1 MQVIRTF
8 KESLRPRVLSGWN
21 ISTRLSIP
29 DKDGGGTTPI
39 SPGCNQDGSQWRFR
53 SGGGYR
59 ERFPWTMGQ
68 RRNRDTVYYF
78 EIALG
83 ARDITSSTFT
93 YVRRQLV
100 TEILKTFLG
109 GQITGRRSSIIE
121 IYSVKLLEILNFT
134 QKNCANVSREARILM
149 KRKSLVRKKGSSIK
163 GRRKGWTSFW
173 MNNEI
178 CDIKITAFDASAIKS
193 YTSQRVKKEFAEF
206 QGKVRRCDAILWI
219 IYLRISFVEC
229 KLWKLK

>member
-1 MQVIRTF
+1 MAAAPLPFPLAVIRT
-8 KESLRPRVLSGWN
+8 
-21 ISTRLSIP
+21 
-29 DKDGGGTTPI
+29 D
-39 SPGCNQDGSQWRFR
+39 R
-53 SGGGYR
+53 SDVSAVEEGIANVSR
-59 ERFPWTMGQ
+59 ERWDNEGTGTPSIISRLPSALAILP
-68 RRNRDTVYYF
+68 RRLLR
-78 EIALG
+78 
-83 ARDITSSTFT
+83 T
-93 YVRRQLV
+93 YAANLSRRYWKRFW
-100 TEILKTFLG
+100 E

-219 IYLRISFVEC
+219 IYLRIS
-229 KLWKLK
+229 WM

>member
-1 MQVIRTF
+1 MAAAPLPFPLAVIRT
-8 KESLRPRVLSGWN
+8 
-21 ISTRLSIP
+21 
-29 DKDGGGTTPI
+29 D
-39 SPGCNQDGSQWRFR
+39 R
-53 SGGGYR
+53 SDVSAVEEGITNVSR
-59 ERFPWTMGQ
+59 ERWDNEGTGTPSIISRLPSALAILP
-68 RRNRDTVYYF
+68 RRLLR
-78 EIALG
+78 
-83 ARDITSSTFT
+83 T
-93 YVRRQLV
+93 YAANLSRRYWKRFW
-100 TEILKTFLG
+100 E

-163 GRRKGWTSFW
+163 ERRKGWTSFW

-219 IYLRISFVEC
+219 IYLRIS
-229 KLWKLK
+229 WM

>member
-1 MQVIRTF
+1 MAAARLPFPLAVIRT
-8 KESLRPRVLSGWN
+8 
-21 ISTRLSIP
+21 
-29 DKDGGGTTPI
+29 D
-39 SPGCNQDGSQWRFR
+39 R
-53 SGGGYR
+53 SDVSAVEEGIANVSR
-59 ERFPWTMGQ
+59 ERWDNEGTGTPSIISRLPSALAILP
-68 RRNRDTVYYF
+68 RRLLR
-78 EIALG
+78 
-83 ARDITSSTFT
+83 T
-93 YVRRQLV
+93 YAANLSRRYWKRFW
-100 TEILKTFLG
+100 E

-206 QGKVRRCDAILWI
+206 QGKIRRCDAILWI
-219 IYLRISFVEC
+219 IYLWIS
-229 KLWKLK
+229 WM

>member
-149 KRKSLVRKKGSSIK
+149 KRKSLVRLLKEGGKVEQVFEWITRFVILKLRPLMPPLLNLIPVKGYK
-163 GRRKGWTSFW
+163 
-173 MNNEI
+173 
-178 CDIKITAFDASAIKS
+178 
-193 YTSQRVKKEFAEF
+193 KKEFAEF

-219 IYLRISFVEC
+219 IYFRIS
-229 KLWKLK
+229 WM